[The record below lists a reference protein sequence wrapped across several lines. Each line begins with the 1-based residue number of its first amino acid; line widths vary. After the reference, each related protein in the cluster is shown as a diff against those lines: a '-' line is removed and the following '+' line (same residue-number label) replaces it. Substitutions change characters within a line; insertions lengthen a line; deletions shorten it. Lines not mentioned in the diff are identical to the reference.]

1 MSTGR
6 IRDNHPGTHGGDEAR
21 RALVP
26 RGRPARGSVGPHK
39 IIARDDKPGGAHDSY
54 SPTQQ
59 PFLDRDLGR
68 VVSAQL

>member
-1 MSTGR
+1 MITPELMGATR
-6 IRDNHPGTHGGDEAR
+6 LGELWYREAD
-21 RALVP
+21 
-26 RGRPARGSVGPHK
+26 RPEGPWVHTRSS
-39 IIARDDKPGGAHDSY
+39 RDDKPGDAHDSY